1 MIPLLVETAAA
12 QVVEVL
18 DPAARQYFDRAAE
31 SERARDFERAIA
43 AYRLVL
49 TRNPDFVPASLGLAR
64 CYALTGARDQGIAI
78 YEALPYEADA
88 IEALARLV
96 EPGDAM
102 RALALYERLERL
114 DPTDTNA
121 PMQVARLSVA
131 SDPDKAIR
139 AYDFALGLLGG
150 AEPDGEAVMAVALG
164 LWDRGRED
172 AAADV
177 LTRYLER
184 WPDGEVAAEA
194 RGRLDR
200 WTVELRARELGV
212 GGAEPLGDAD
222 RKALADARKRLA
234 AGDDQRA
241 LELLQGVVARAPNAP
256 EAWGALA
263 EVLLATGK
271 VDEAERSWLWAGT
284 LAPDDAEW
292 PARLGLLYAEHY
304 AGRRH
309 REAKEALETALAL
322 RPGWTELQFQLGEVE
337 LQLGEWDEAATAF
350 EAYVAA
356 EPAGPHTIDAK
367 KRIEDLHRATIV
379 VPLEP
384 KEPKPIEGVP
394 PDVLERYR
402 VAVVYHRKQDWDD
415 ARKEIEAVLR
425 QAPGWPAALD
435 LLASLEL
442 HAGNEESALA
452 AWDRSLAADPMQPKI
467 RVARAEVLRRRGDR
481 AGAKVEHERAVEMGD
496 VDASYYLA
504 AMAWEDNEPFEA
516 KAHLDRFLE
525 SSTPDHLLR
534 PLAQALDE
542 QVERRIF
549 QVKAAT
555 VAGGSLLGIVGLGLV
570 VRRFRRGHS
579 LDRLVETSPEVV
591 HDVVRTLSAIRHEV
605 LKHNT
610 TLLDEVPGALEHGD
624 FHAVSWA
631 AVRLYGDEV
640 TPGILARFEAYLSS
654 LERLGRRHGVRL
666 DLRHVDPI
674 LAPMWKA
681 LGKLQRLE
689 KDLRNP
695 LRARH
700 GTAEELR
707 ALSRALNEDGYQAL
721 GRFLRRIGA
730 VPVTRELFLTVDER
744 VRHEAAFAGAE
755 LPALDVQIPAEGIPL
770 RVLAGDLE
778 DVTANLLRNAY
789 SALLEREPAARRVS
803 VSLAEEADPITGL
816 EEVVLSF
823 YDNAPGV
830 LTTEMI
836 RSRNIGR
843 GLGLALDLVTRH
855 DGSLRVRSVA
865 DGKHV
870 EVRLPRAE
878 VAK

>member
-1 MIPLLVETAAA
+1 VIPFIVETASA
-12 QVVEVL
+12 QVAEVL
-18 DPAARQYFDRAAE
+18 DPATRQYLDTAIE
-31 SERARDFERAIA
+31 SERTGDFDKAIA

-49 TRNPDFVPASLGLAR
+49 TRDPDFAPAALGLAR
-64 CYALTGARDQGIAI
+64 CYAATGERDKARAI

-88 IEALARLV
+88 IEGLARLV

-121 PMQVARLSVA
+121 PLQVARLAVA

-150 AEPDGEAVMAVALG
+150 AEPDGQAVMAIALG
-164 LWDRGRED
+164 LWARGRED
-172 AAADV
+172 AAGDV

-184 WPDGEVAAEA
+184 WPDGSVAAEA

-212 GGAEPLGDAD
+212 GGAEALDSAD
-222 RKALADARKRLA
+222 RKALADARRRLA
-234 AGDDQRA
+234 AGDDRAA
-241 LELLQGVVARAPNAP
+241 LEILQGVVARAPNAP

-263 EVLLATGK
+263 EVLLASEK
-271 VDEAERSWLWAGT
+271 VDEAERSLLWAGT

-309 REAKEALETALAL
+309 REAKEALATALAL
-322 RPGWTELQFQLGEVE
+322 RPTWTELQFELGEVE
-337 LQLGEWDEAATAF
+337 LQLGDWDAASASF

-356 EPAGPHTIDAK
+356 EPAGLHVREAK
-367 KRIEDLHRATIV
+367 KRIEDLHRTTTV

-384 KEPKPIEGVP
+384 QPSKPIEGVP
-394 PDVLERYR
+394 DDVLERYR
-402 VAVVYHRKQDWDD
+402 VAVVYHRKQDWAA
-415 ARKEIEAVLR
+415 ARKEIDEVLR
-425 QAPGWPAALD
+425 VAPGWPAALD

-442 HAGNEESALA
+442 HAGNEDKALA
-452 AWDRSLAADPMQPKI
+452 AWERSLAADPEQPKI
-467 RVARAEVLRRRGDR
+467 RVARAEVLRHRGDR
-481 AGAKVEHERAVEMGD
+481 AAAKVEHERAAEMGD

-516 KAHLDRFLE
+516 QAHLDRFLG

-534 PLAQALDE
+534 PLAGALDE
-542 QVERRIF
+542 QVERRIV
-549 QVKAAT
+549 QVKAAA
-555 VAGGSLLGIVGLGLV
+555 VGGGSLLGFVGLGLL
-570 VRRFRRGHS
+570 VRRFRRGQS
-579 LDRLVETSPEVV
+579 LDRLVAASPEVV

-610 TLLDEVPGALEHGD
+610 TLLDELPDALEHGD

-640 TPGILARFEAYLSS
+640 TPGILDRFEAYLAS

-666 DLRHVDPI
+666 DLRRVDPI

-681 LGKLQRLE
+681 LRKLQRLE
-689 KDLRNP
+689 KDLRAP
-695 LRARH
+695 ARARP

-707 ALSRALNEDGYQAL
+707 SLSRALNEDGYQAL

-730 VPVTRELFLTVDER
+730 VNVTRELFLGVDER
-744 VRHEAAFAGAE
+744 VRNEAAFAEVE
-755 LPALDVQIPAEGIPL
+755 LPTLDVAIPPEGIPL

-789 SALLEREPAARRVS
+789 SALLEKEPSARRVS

-855 DGSLRVRSVA
+855 DGSLRVRTVA
-865 DGKHV
+865 EGKHV